1 MSRGIVF
8 DLDDTLI
15 DRTQAV
21 VNFANEFWFESGVQ
35 INLSQSDFV
44 STVLR
49 LDGTG
54 YTPRDLFFQ
63 SVIEAFD
70 LTTRQAKQ
78 FELRFYDSA
87 WRLPVVLPG
96 TNEALVRL
104 REHGYKLGV
113 VSNGRTEAQLNKLA
127 ATGFLPL
134 IDVVLIS
141 ESFGVKKPDPSIFK
155 AAVDGLAIEPKD
167 SWFVGDHPLNDIWG
181 SKQIGFKTAWVHR
194 NRPWS
199 TEVAPCYDLMGEDL
213 IAVLSKI
220 EHHCLGAP

>member
-15 DRTQAV
+15 DRSQAV
-21 VNFANEFWFESGVQ
+21 VNFANEFWSESGVQ
-35 INLSQSDFV
+35 INLSPIDFV

-63 SVIEAFD
+63 SAIEAFD

-78 FELRFYDSA
+78 FELKFYDSA

-104 REHGYKLGV
+104 RDHGYKLGV
-113 VSNGRTEAQLNKLA
+113 VSNGRTEAQVNKL
-127 ATGFLPL
+127 
-134 IDVVLIS
+134 
-141 ESFGVKKPDPSIFK
+141 
-155 AAVDGLAIEPKD
+155 AVDGLAIEPKD

-181 SKQIGFKTAWVHR
+181 SKQIGFKTAWVHC

-199 TEVAPCYDLMGEDL
+199 AEVEPCYDLMGEDL

-220 EHHCLGAP
+220 EHHRLGAP